1 MKSNKTIKSV
11 YKFLIVMLEREMA
24 TIEERRFLQEAV
36 AFVYGAEFN
45 AKEIIQIVDH
55 SIMLYVKSKKIGAI
69 GWQVSNI

>member
-1 MKSNKTIKSV
+1 
-11 YKFLIVMLEREMA
+11 MLEKKMA

-69 GWQVSNI
+69 GWDVSNI